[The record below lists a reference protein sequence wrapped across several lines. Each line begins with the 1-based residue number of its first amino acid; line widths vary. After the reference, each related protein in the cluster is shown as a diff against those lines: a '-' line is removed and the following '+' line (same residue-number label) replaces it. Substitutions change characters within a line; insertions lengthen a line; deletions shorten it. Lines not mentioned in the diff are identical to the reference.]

1 MKDSI
6 ISINLETSTA
16 PVVQEVRGRDYI
28 EYGTDDWRNL
38 YPQFLI
44 DLYYNSSTHA
54 AIINGT
60 AEMIAGEDLIVPDDD
75 VNLDAYVKLKKF
87 MRHANAKESL
97 HQVIKKVAFDFK
109 LQGGYAL
116 HIIWNRERT
125 EIAEIY
131 HVPVER
137 VRAGRPNELGHVDTY
152 YISAD
157 WSNTRTH
164 KPYPIA
170 AFNTNDRT
178 SGSQLLYTGSYS
190 PNMDIYHTPDYNCQ
204 NWALVDQRVAEFHL
218 NNIDCL
224 LYTSPSPRD

>member
-1 MKDSI
+1 MKDNI

-28 EYGTDDWRNL
+28 EYGTEDWRNL

-60 AEMIAGEDLIVPDDD
+60 AEMIAGENLIATDDET
-75 VNLDAYVKLKKF
+75 NLDAYVKLKKF
-87 MRHANAKESL
+87 MRNANSKESL

-116 HIIWNRERT
+116 HIVWNRDRT

-137 VRAGRPNELGHVDTY
+137 VRAGRPNELGKVDTY
-152 YISAD
+152 FISAD
-157 WSNTRTH
+157 WANTRTN

-170 AFNTNDRT
+170 AFNVNLR
-178 SGSQLLYTGSYS
+178 S
-190 PNMDIYHTPDYNCQ
+190 
-204 NWALVDQRVAEFHL
+204 
-218 NNIDCL
+218 
-224 LYTSPSPRD
+224 